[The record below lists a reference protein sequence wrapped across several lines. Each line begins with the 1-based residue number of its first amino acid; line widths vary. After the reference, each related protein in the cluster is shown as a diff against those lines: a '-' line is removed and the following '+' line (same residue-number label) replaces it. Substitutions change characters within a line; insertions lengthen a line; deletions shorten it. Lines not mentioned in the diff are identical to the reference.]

1 MPLNSAG
8 DAAPSA
14 NLNWC
19 LITAQLV
26 FCLTLIMVFCRP
38 PNCSKFVN
46 HFKHTLHIIDIN
58 KYQSVLILRDFNF
71 PNIWWIDGC
80 GFSNRSTSDE
90 NKFVEILTDLYLILL
105 INSPTRA
112 NNILDQALTNNP
124 DGITSI
130 QTGAAISD
138 IGLPSDHFPII
149 FDIRISYVY
158 IKRNKKKKTQRR
170 KVKNLSNPFA
180 SGEIS

>member
-46 HFKHTLHIIDIN
+46 HFKHNLHIIDIN
-58 KYQSVLILRDFNF
+58 KDQSVLILWDFNF

-80 GFSNRSTSDE
+80 GFSNCSTSDE

-158 IKRNKKKKTQRR
+158 IKRNKKRKLNGESKK
-170 KVKNLSNPFA
+170 F
-180 SGEIS
+180 I

>member
-1 MPLNSAG
+1 
-8 DAAPSA
+8 
-14 NLNWC
+14 
-19 LITAQLV
+19 
-26 FCLTLIMVFCRP
+26 MVFCRP

-58 KYQSVLILRDFNF
+58 KDQSVLILWDFNF

-80 GFSNRSTSDE
+80 GFSNCSTSDE

-149 FDIRISYVY
+149 FDISISYVY
-158 IKRNKKKKTQRR
+158 IKRNKKRKLNGESKK
-170 KVKNLSNPFA
+170 F
-180 SGEIS
+180 I